1 MNPSKTWTHIF
12 FMGLLVVLASSGC
25 ATAQTSWDYNYKK
38 FEKDTITV
46 CTGHSP
52 AHLTCQEYVR

>member
-1 MNPSKTWTHIF
+1 MKPSKTWTHIF

-38 FEKDTITV
+38 FEVNTKQ
-46 CTGHSP
+46 
-52 AHLTCQEYVR
+52 HLYFKHKRPTH

>member
-1 MNPSKTWTHIF
+1 MKPSKTWTHI

-25 ATAQTSWDYNYKK
+25 ATAQTSWDYTKK

>member
-1 MNPSKTWTHIF
+1 MKPSKTWTHIF

-25 ATAQTSWDYNYKK
+25 ATAQTSWDYTKK

-46 CTGHSP
+46 CT
-52 AHLTCQEYVR
+52 